1 MLSVKGLLFMAL
13 IALPLAAVSD
23 VVAGVEDVANIA
35 DRLIDFLVRV
45 TGISLIWSV
54 RRLASSTLLAR
65 IDRVVAS

>member
-1 MLSVKGLLFMAL
+1 MMLGT
-13 IALPLAAVSD
+13 LPLNVITG
-23 VVAGVEDVANIA
+23 VVADVEDVANIA